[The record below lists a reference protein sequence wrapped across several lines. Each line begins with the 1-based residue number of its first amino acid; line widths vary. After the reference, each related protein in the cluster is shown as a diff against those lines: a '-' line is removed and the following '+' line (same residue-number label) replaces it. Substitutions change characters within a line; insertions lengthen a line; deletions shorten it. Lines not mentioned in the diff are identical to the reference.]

1 MSKAFEILSDAL
13 DEAIHDAQN
22 EKPVLKRRK
31 VSIAIPPIDDYSAD
45 EIKKIRWSVGVP
57 QSLFAKY
64 FGVSTKTVE
73 AWEAGRN
80 KPSGPSS
87 RLLGLI
93 RAKKLALTE

>member
-1 MSKAFEILSDAL
+1 MSKAFELLSNAL
-13 DEAIHDAQN
+13 DEAILDAQN
-22 EKPVLKRRK
+22 EAPVLKRRK
-31 VSIAIPPIDDYSAD
+31 VSISIPPIDDYSAD
-45 EIKKIRWSVGVP
+45 EIKNICRSVGVP

-87 RLLGLI
+87 RLLGLLK
-93 RAKKLALTE
+93 AKKLALTE